1 MLEFVYCAIANQK
14 GIAMLRIVLIC
25 FSVFLTSCSLMPLS
39 GSNSGRSIGEG
50 NIETHFSLIPVQA
63 AQMAYGVTKDLDV
76 GGLIEYGFLSLSL
89 EAWIKYALINEE
101 KGHGLSLV
109 AGAFSTASLIN
120 SRGNYAG
127 GIYSYRTEGF
137 EPYVKL
143 KINNVSWDD
152 KAYKNKDADKSNFS
166 NLIMAAV
173 ESADRYYLRYGFG
186 SRIYISDKSAIGLG
200 FVGIKSKNVES
211 KLLPEF
217 NFTINF

>member
-1 MLEFVYCAIANQK
+1 
-14 GIAMLRIVLIC
+14 MLRVVLIC
-25 FSVFLTSCSLMPLS
+25 FSVFLASCSLMPLS

-63 AQMAYGVTKDLDV
+63 AQIAYGVTKDLDV

-120 SRGNYAG
+120 SRGNYVG
-127 GIYSYRTEGF
+127 SIYSYRTEDF
-137 EPYVKL
+137 EPYIKL
-143 KINNVSWDD
+143 KINDVSWNDE
-152 KAYKNKDADKSNFS
+152 AYKNKDKDFDKSDFN
-166 NLIMAAV
+166 NLIIAAV

-186 SRIYISDKSAIGLG
+186 SRIYVSDKSSIGLG

-217 NFTINF
+217 NFNVKF